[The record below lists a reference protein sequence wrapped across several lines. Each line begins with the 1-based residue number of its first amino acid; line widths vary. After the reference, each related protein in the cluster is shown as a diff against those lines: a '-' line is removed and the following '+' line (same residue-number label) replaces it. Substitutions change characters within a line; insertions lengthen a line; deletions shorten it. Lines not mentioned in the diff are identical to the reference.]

1 MTTPPTDPSPVRWY
15 ARNGGAVFLA
25 VLLLTLVTAPFAND
39 LDDWSAAEPV
49 LVTVV
54 LVAGVGAVGGNRR
67 TVLAAALLAV
77 PVVAGRWAHHA
88 RPWAYPEAGYLAAG
102 VAFAAFVAGHQV
114 VVVFRTRR
122 VDANV
127 LCAGVSGYLLVGL
140 LWAVLYRLVAAAD
153 PGSFAVGPDRRGLE
167 GVEPAY
173 YSFMTLSTVGY
184 GDIVPVSRPA
194 RMLAVLE
201 ATTGLFY
208 VTVLIAR
215 LVALYTPDPARPNAD
230 PPGAAP

>member
-1 MTTPPTDPSPVRWY
+1 MTTSPDPPPDPWY
-15 ARNGGAVFLA
+15 ARHGGVVFLA
-25 VLLLTLVTAPFAND
+25 VLVLTLVTAPFAND
-39 LDDWSAAEPV
+39 ADDSRAAEPV

-54 LVAGVGAVGGNRR
+54 LVAGVGAVGGHRW
-67 TVLAAALLAV
+67 TVLAAALLAI
-77 PVVAGRWAHHA
+77 PVVTGRWLHHA
-88 RPWAYPEAGYLAAG
+88 RPTAVAETAYLAAG
-102 VAFAAFVAGHQV
+102 VVFAAFVAGHQM

-127 LCAGVSGYLLVGL
+127 LCAGITGYLLVGL
-140 LWAVLYRLVAAAD
+140 LWAVLYRLIAAAT
-153 PGSFAVGPDRRGLE
+153 PGAFAVGPDRRELEGLE
-167 GVEPAY
+167 AGY
-173 YSFMTLSTVGY
+173 FSFMTLSTVGY

-215 LVALYTPDPARPNAD
+215 LVALYSSETARPHAN